1 MSTQHQVT
9 APGNGAA
16 APRRSGGKMAVLLG
30 VGAVL
35 YTLLAAGC
43 AVFLLWKAYSL
54 PAGFTPDEF
63 TKLAVA
69 ALIAVVGTGL
79 TGLAA
84 VDGATVQSATAYQV
98 AQYNGDISA
107 KLAEMKETADANLA
121 DMKKTA
127 DTELTLMKGK
137 LDESLTKLKAASDE
151 SLTRLKVALDA
162 GQNANRELFGTAT
175 RYFHALRS
183 VGLGKWD
190 EVGLKAADTS
200 MISATPQLL
209 HVDEEMRN
217 LWFDFWQRSQ
227 QIHRTADKEPDME
240 KRPALVSDLI
250 LQKVTTASG
259 RMDLR
264 ELHDRLEGRARL
276 AIKAC

>member
-1 MSTQHQVT
+1 MSTEHKVT
-9 APGNGAA
+9 APRNGAA
-16 APRRSGGKMAVLLG
+16 TPRRSGGKMAVLLG

-54 PAGFTPDEF
+54 PAGVTPDEF
-63 TKLAVA
+63 TKLAIA
-69 ALIAVVGTGL
+69 ALVAVVGTGL

-84 VDGATVQSATAYQV
+84 VYGATVQSATAYQV

-107 KLAEMKETADANLA
+107 NLA
-121 DMKKTA
+121 DMKNTA

-190 EVGLKAADTS
+190 EDGLKAADTS

-209 HVDEEMRN
+209 HVDQEMRN

-227 QIHRTADKEPDME
+227 QIHRTADKETDME
-240 KRPALVSDLI
+240 RRPVLVSDLI
-250 LQKVTTASG
+250 LQKVATASG
-259 RMDLR
+259 RLDLR

-276 AIKAC
+276 AIKASQPGNSASI

>member
-1 MSTQHQVT
+1 
-9 APGNGAA
+9 
-16 APRRSGGKMAVLLG
+16 MAILLG

-54 PAGFTPDEF
+54 PASVTPDEF
-63 TKLAVA
+63 TKLTIA
-69 ALIAVVGTGL
+69 ALVAVVGTGL

-84 VDGATVQSATAYQV
+84 VYGATVQSATAYQV

-107 KLAEMKETADANLA
+107 NLARMKETADAKLA
-121 DMKKTA
+121 
-127 DTELTLMKGK
+127 LMKGT

-162 GQNANRELFGTAT
+162 GQTANRELFGAAT
-175 RYFHALRS
+175 IYFHALRS
-183 VGLGKWD
+183 VALGKWD
-190 EVGLKAADTS
+190 EDGLKAADTS

-209 HVDEEMRN
+209 HVDQEMRN
-217 LWFDFWQRSQ
+217 LWFDFWQRAQ
-227 QIHRTADKEPDME
+227 QIHRTAGKEPNPE

-259 RMDLR
+259 QVDLR
-264 ELHDRLEGRARL
+264 ELHGHLEDRARL
-276 AIKAC
+276 AIRTFQARHASAQL

>member
-1 MSTQHQVT
+1 MSTQDQVP

-16 APRRSGGKMAVLLG
+16 TPRRSGGKMAVLLG

-54 PAGFTPDEF
+54 PAGVTADEF
-63 TKLAVA
+63 TKLTIA
-69 ALIAVVGTGL
+69 ALVAVVGTGL

-84 VDGATVQSATAYQV
+84 VYGATVQSATAYQV
-98 AQYNGDISA
+98 AQYNGDIS
-107 KLAEMKETADANLA
+107 ANLA

-190 EVGLKAADTS
+190 EDGLKAADAS

-227 QIHRTADKEPDME
+227 QIHRTADKEPEME

-259 RMDLR
+259 RLDLR

-276 AIKAC
+276 AIKASQPRQSSV